1 MEQTGERI
9 ITTPPQTIRNRM
21 VKAADEAGVP
31 FIGLHALRHQNASI
45 MLSLNIPDKYAMERG
60 GWSSNKTMKDIY
72 QHTMDDGKQQ
82 AAAAIDQY
90 FDKLT
95 EKKRPKRYR
104 LVRNL

>member
-1 MEQTGERI
+1 
-9 ITTPPQTIRNRM
+9 M

-60 GWSSNKTMKDIY
+60 GWSSNKTMKDIF